1 MEEVQEFSRTNLF
14 ELRVKVAWFI
24 SPLSPACCE
33 MLLLPLGGCNRE
45 RDVFLFESDLFGL

>member
-33 MLLLPLGGCNRE
+33 MLLLPLGGCNSE